1 MPELAGDFETFS
13 NIARIGIGMGPRR
26 RLDRAQSHAK
36 VAATPPVIP
45 IQPRR
50 SWSAPSDMSCSSM
63 IRRYTETQV
72 ATIIKRS
79 KRLLR
84 EGFAQDLV
92 LSGLKRIISDLGEAE
107 ESNEDHL
114 RPLADFIRTLERKG
128 TSSESR
134 PQL

>member
-13 NIARIGIGMGPRR
+13 NVARIGIGVGPRP
-26 RLDRAQSHAK
+26 RLERSRAEA
-36 VAATPPVIP
+36 VIGPPVTSL
-45 IQPRR
+45 QPRR
-50 SWSAPSDMSCSSM
+50 SWSAPPDMSCSSM
-63 IRRYTETQV
+63 IRRYTTTQV

-107 ESNEDHL
+107 ESNEEHL
-114 RPLADFIRTLERKG
+114 RPLADFIRTLERK
-128 TSSESR
+128 TASSESR

>member
-13 NIARIGIGMGPRR
+13 NVARIDTGVGSRPPIQ
-26 RLDRAQSHAK
+26 RARSCAN
-36 VAATPPVIP
+36 VAVAPPVTP
-45 IQPRR
+45 LQPRR

-63 IRRYTETQV
+63 IRRYTATQV

-92 LSGLKRIISDLGEAE
+92 LSGLKRIIIDLGEAE
-107 ESNEDHL
+107 DANEEHL
-114 RPLADFIRTLERKG
+114 RPLADFIRTLERKA
-128 TSSESR
+128 TASENR
-134 PQL
+134 PQM